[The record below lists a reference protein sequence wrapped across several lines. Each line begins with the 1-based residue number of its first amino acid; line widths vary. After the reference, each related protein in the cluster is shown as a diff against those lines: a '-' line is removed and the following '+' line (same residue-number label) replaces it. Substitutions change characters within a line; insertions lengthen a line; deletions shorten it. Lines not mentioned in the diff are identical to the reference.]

1 MKKKQL
7 GIIAAVCALVS
18 VANADIN
25 VRWQGLDGFL
35 QNDDATGI
43 LEPISGA
50 TAYAQLIYTPVNAYG
65 ANDTTIIGG
74 GVAANES
81 ILGTYVITD
90 SAGTDPYGVLAPQF
104 TAPGT
109 PFQAGFIYVRVFDG
123 GTGNPANIVAGTWY
137 YNGPIVATIDNITP
151 ANPDV
156 YNANGANTSVAFG
169 VGDVLNLQVVPEPS
183 TLAFLGIGGLVLA
196 IRRRKA

>member
-1 MKKKQL
+1 MKKKQI
-7 GIIAAVCALVS
+7 GFIAAICALVS
-18 VANADIN
+18 VANAEIN

-35 QNDDATGI
+35 KNDDATGI

-65 ANDTTIIGG
+65 YDNAAIFGG
-74 GVAANES
+74 AISANES
-81 ILGTYVITD
+81 LLGTYVITD

-104 TAPGT
+104 TVA

-123 GTGNPANIVAGTWY
+123 GTGNPANIGLGTWF
-137 YNGPIVATIDNITP
+137 YNGPIVATIDNVTP

-156 YNANGANTSVAFG
+156 YNANGMNTSVAFG
-169 VGDVLNLQVVPEPS
+169 IGDVLYLQLIPEPS

>member
-1 MKKKQL
+1 MKKKVL
-7 GIIAAVCALVS
+7 SLIAATCALVS
-18 VANADIN
+18 VANAEIN

-43 LEPISGA
+43 LEPISGL
-50 TAYAQLIYTPVNAYG
+50 TAYAQLIYTPVNSYG
-65 ANDTTIIGG
+65 ANDTSLIGG
-74 GVAANES
+74 GVVAGQQV
-81 ILGTYVITD
+81 LDTYEITD

-104 TAPGT
+104 SST
-109 PFQAGFIYVRVFDG
+109 PFQAGFIFVRVFDG
-123 GTGNPANIVAGTWY
+123 GTGSNPANITAGTWY
-137 YNGPIVATIDNITP
+137 YNGPIVATINNITP

-156 YNANGANTSVAFG
+156 YNANGANTSVSFG